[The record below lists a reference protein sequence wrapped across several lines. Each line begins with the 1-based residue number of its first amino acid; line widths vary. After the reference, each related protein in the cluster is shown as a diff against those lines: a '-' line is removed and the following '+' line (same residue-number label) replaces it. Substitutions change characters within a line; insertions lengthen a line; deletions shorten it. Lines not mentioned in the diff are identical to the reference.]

1 MKARKPKSISKR
13 MQKLLAEQ
21 VEEYV
26 ERYHPDIRAYK
37 SEVSP
42 CGTHATVE
50 VPAKKMRG
58 SRVFRSQKPG

>member
-1 MKARKPKSISKR
+1 MKVHKPKLISKG
-13 MQKLLAEQ
+13 MQELLAEQ

-42 CGTHATVE
+42 CGTRGTVKAR
-50 VPAKKMRG
+50 AKK
-58 SRVFRSQKPG
+58 